1 MRSIIY
7 ALLLLSLSQASFSCD
22 EACKREKAETAN
34 NIKFASYLNAKYCK
48 STAQDFILRGSKSL
62 KTYRETQLVQTAH
75 RGGAKNIRNYV
86 TQRKDW
92 LEECNNYLKLTDQG
106 YIFRTKETSEKI
118 LKTMDEVAI
127 ELKNIMLRRPVA
139 DEVLS
144 VVTQPATDKF
154 DQLFKLVDDHYLELQ
169 RRGLM

>member
-1 MRSIIY
+1 
-7 ALLLLSLSQASFSCD
+7 
-22 EACKREKAETAN
+22 
-34 NIKFASYLNAKYCK
+34 
-48 STAQDFILRGSKSL
+48 
-62 KTYRETQLVQTAH
+62 
-75 RGGAKNIRNYV
+75 
-86 TQRKDW
+86 
-92 LEECNNYLKLTDQG
+92 
-106 YIFRTKETSEKI
+106 
-118 LKTMDEVAI
+118 MDEVAI